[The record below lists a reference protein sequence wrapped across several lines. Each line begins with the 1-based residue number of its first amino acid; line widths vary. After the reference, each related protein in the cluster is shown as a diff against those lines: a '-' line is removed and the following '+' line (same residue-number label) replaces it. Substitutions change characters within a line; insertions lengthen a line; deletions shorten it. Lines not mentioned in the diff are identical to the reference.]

1 MKKVWKKLSRV
12 EILGICILLL
22 LVLNIVFL
30 CVTTWKLKQQ
40 GSELWELQ
48 AQNYRLQNRAE
59 GADYWLG
66 LDQKEFIRSYEIT
79 YGFHGTEKDTLS
91 VLVTVQP
98 KEEFLDST
106 AALQLKGKVVPM
118 EKVGGA
124 FEVTVELPVAEE
136 DAVLG
141 MIFSGKTAKQTAKQT
156 AKLYWP
162 LSPRE
167 QFTSQFASTFSIWTD
182 TVQLAQDQVAHSGK
196 ITTTISAPRSLGG
209 RIQKLTLIPYLDG
222 IPQTEQAKPILFNPH
237 YHGNLTVK
245 IPIRATIPR
254 ASTMQFIIEA
264 VDSNGF
270 LYRHWAL
277 ERNNLP
283 VAARSNIKTEV
294 FNSKGVFLFTL

>member
-1 MKKVWKKLSRV
+1 MKKFWKKLSRV
-12 EILGICILLL
+12 EIFGICILLL

-48 AQNYRLQNRAE
+48 AQSYRLQNRAE

-66 LDQKEFIRSYEIT
+66 LDQKEFIRSYEIA

-91 VLVTVQP
+91 ALVTVKP
-98 KEEFLDST
+98 KEELLDGT

-124 FEVTVELPVAEE
+124 FEVTLELPVAEE

-141 MIFSGKTAKQTAKQT
+141 MIFSGKTVEQT

-167 QFTSQFASTFSIWTD
+167 QFTFQFASTVTIGID
-182 TVQLAQDQVAHSGK
+182 TIQLDQDQVARSGK
-196 ITTTISAPRSLGG
+196 ITTTISALRSLGG
-209 RIQKLTLIPYLDG
+209 RIEKLTLIPYLDG

-237 YHGNLTVK
+237 YHGDLTVK
-245 IPIRATIPR
+245 VPIRATIPR